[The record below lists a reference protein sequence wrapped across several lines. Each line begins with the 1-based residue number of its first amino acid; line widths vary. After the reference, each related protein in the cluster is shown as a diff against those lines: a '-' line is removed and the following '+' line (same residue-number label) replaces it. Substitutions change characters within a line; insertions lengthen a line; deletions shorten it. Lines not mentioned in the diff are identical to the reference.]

1 MIDLLIYHLHLVGV
15 IYAFTKR
22 WQIEGLKAGLLAI
35 ALCGL
40 VFVILWSLMG
50 PIARLVMPVPGQPG
64 DLFTSDTLSL
74 VLTFSV
80 EVPFFWIF
88 FLRSGFGANT

>member
-1 MIDLLIYHLHLVGV
+1 M

-22 WQIEGLKAGLLAI
+22 WQIEGIKAGLLAI

-50 PIARLVMPVPGQPG
+50 PIARLMMPVPGQPG

-74 VLTFSV
+74 VLTFCV

-88 FLRSGFGANT
+88 FLRPGFGANT